1 MELEM
6 GKIIKYQNII
16 NHLIGIALFLLTAI
30 LMMWLSSP
38 NGPIYNSKTKGLDAQ
53 KLKIQSE
60 IMQFSDQYQII
71 LKGEG
76 FRAGIAGMAFEIK
89 GKNNEPI
96 EMQDIRARVVDLG
109 FSDKYLCRGTEGIGL
124 DSDYYTDE
132 GMYQKV
138 FLQWRNPAEKC
149 KKH

>member
-1 MELEM
+1 M

-16 NHLIGIALFLLTAI
+16 KHLIGIALFLLTAI

-71 LKGEG
+71 LKGDVLVKLRRTLLSENFHTPMG
-76 FRAGIAGMAFEIK
+76 SSHCWLYAA
-89 GKNNEPI
+89 
-96 EMQDIRARVVDLG
+96 V
-109 FSDKYLCRGTEGIGL
+109 
-124 DSDYYTDE
+124 
-132 GMYQKV
+132 
-138 FLQWRNPAEKC
+138 
-149 KKH
+149 

>member
-1 MELEM
+1 MAFITQWADL
-6 GKIIKYQNII
+6 Q
-16 NHLIGIALFLLTAI
+16 L
-30 LMMWLSSP
+30 
-38 NGPIYNSKTKGLDAQ
+38 
-53 KLKIQSE
+53 
-60 IMQFSDQYQII
+60 I